1 MDAPA
6 RVLAAAKSIV
16 GRPGWQVLG
25 DFQWAEATCRELSA
39 LGIDSGLEP
48 DAALYAVQAEGLFH
62 TPMPHWTEST
72 STAVIFAFPV
82 TDPPAQRQVPIMTRS
97 LVNLASVGSVH
108 HFSIRIADE

>member
-1 MDAPA
+1 M
-6 RVLAAAKSIV
+6 RV
-16 GRPGWQVLG
+16 GWG
-25 DFQWAEATCRELSA
+25 PCERKR
-39 LGIDSGLEP
+39 LEH
-48 DAALYAVQAEGLFH
+48 FH
-62 TPMPHWTEST
+62 DITGNLRTSEPMPHWTEST